1 MDPRLYA
8 LNETLRMHPQVRNR
22 NKKQLEEYIGWKVK
36 EAGLARCTAPVWLDY
51 LWVMPDARRDKSNV
65 AAGGRKIIEDAL
77 GPLTKRNPRG
87 MGILRGD
94 GWHDIIGWR
103 DRFAIDREHP
113 RIEVT
118 ITEADT

>member
-22 NKKQLEEYIGWKVK
+22 NKKNLEETIGWQIKL
-36 EAGLARCTAPVWLDY
+36 AGLKRCLNPVWIDY

-65 AAGGRKIIEDAL
+65 CAGGRKIIEDAL
-77 GPLTKRNPRG
+77 GPQTRRNPTG

-94 GWHDIIGWR
+94 GWNDIIGWK
-103 DRFAIDREHP
+103 DTFAIDRTNP

-118 ITEADT
+118 ITEAE